1 MKYCYIRGSMDGM
14 DLPIIFSLY
23 LQTLNLSNKSKI
35 IVDSLKKRL
44 NEVSK

>member
-23 LQTLNLSNKSKI
+23 QTLNLSNKSKI